1 MIAFGALCNLV
12 ALNLNEKF
20 LGSLLFSFGL
30 FFVFMF
36 ELKLFTGMIANALE
50 MKFKDWYQLLICFI
64 FNALGIFFICL
75 IAENTIIKDAIIS
88 RSISIM
94 NSKFDAGYFSA
105 FFSSILCGMT
115 ITIAVKGYQNAS
127 SRNLSSNIAVIL
139 PVIVFVYLGL
149 DHSVANWAYIYLSD
163 SWSIK
168 MLIYVLITIIGNL
181 IGGIFIPLCYKL
193 IK

>member
-1 MIAFGALCNLV
+1 
-12 ALNLNEKF
+12 
-20 LGSLLFSFGL
+20 
-30 FFVFMF
+30 
-36 ELKLFTGMIANALE
+36 
-50 MKFKDWYQLLICFI
+50 
-64 FNALGIFFICL
+64 
-75 IAENTIIKDAIIS
+75 
-88 RSISIM
+88 M

-139 PVIVFVYLGL
+139 HVIVFVYLGL

-163 SWSIK
+163 SWSIQ